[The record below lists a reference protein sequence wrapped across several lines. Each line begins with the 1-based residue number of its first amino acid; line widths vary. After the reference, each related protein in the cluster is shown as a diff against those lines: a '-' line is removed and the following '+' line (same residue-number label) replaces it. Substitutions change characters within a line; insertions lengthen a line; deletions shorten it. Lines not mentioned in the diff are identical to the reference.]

1 MKKLLLIVL
10 YSITCLAQVKI
21 LSLHVYTTDDN
32 RSFPVVNP
40 KNKLVIDFDVS
51 ANNFPDLNIIFRFCD
66 RNWIPTENIFLQ
78 NQGQNTAFILNYVT
92 LPVTVEEARYNF
104 SNKFPDAEG
113 YVSFPYSGK
122 WKFFIV
128 NSSNPENI
136 LAEGK
141 FIVDLSEIKLN
152 VNIKKST
159 LQDKLYSPNEL
170 SRSYE
175 IEVKTTIPDKLFP
188 NFVEEVEIFR
198 DHLVDFSL
206 KQNRSD
212 QISLNRQIKW
222 DGANNISFIFR
233 DFRPGNGYRQVN
245 LMNTNIYISKN
256 VQAQFEGFETTRF
269 YSAPSIDFNGGM
281 SLKAP
286 KDPYANYMNV
296 NFRFKPPNEVYD
308 DIYLIGSFNQWKL
321 LDDYKMN
328 YDGDLFSK
336 VVLLKRGIYD
346 YQYVLVDK
354 SKNIV
359 DLYSFEG
366 NNYNNSFT
374 INVLL
379 FYRDPQFG
387 GYDRLIGF
395 SRIHIR

>member
-269 YSAPSIDFNGGM
+269 YSSPSIDFNGGM
-281 SLKAP
+281 ILKAP

-296 NFRFKPPNEVYD
+296 NFRFKPANEVYD